1 MNAPH
6 HPRPA
11 LTVVPLADAAA
22 WDAFVAAAPNATPFH
37 SRAWSEAVRA
47 ATGHRAHVLAAY
59 DGAGAITGIL
69 PLHHVRSPLFGQAL
83 VGSAFGVGGGILADE
98 DLTAFALAHAAVG
111 LASQMGVPTVEL
123 RGGVHPSAP
132 CWAVEEGIYAGFARN
147 LASDDAAELLAIP
160 RKQRAEVR
168 KALDS
173 DLTAIA
179 ALTTTAFGRGLL
191 DDADATA
198 GRASLGVVIG
208 TNVQAWDADLD
219 EVAALATTAYG
230 RGFLD
235 RADAAAARAYIG
247 QGAGT
252 DLTADLEEETHAS
265 EHADGAADE
274 VALDASQV
282 TTGVLVAARGG
293 GGAALPTCA
302 GTDKLTANG
311 TQWSCATDQTGGG
324 GGAGY
329 ADIVAAVMAG
339 F

>member
-1 MNAPH
+1 MRSFRNVLALVLVLAAAPAFAEDVDH
-6 HPRPA
+6 DYSARYTQLGFLEQVGDRTCAAGDYWIAANLSIPA
-11 LTVVPLADAAA
+11 LRQCVNGTITTIGGGGGGGEANTASNVGGGLANWDSKVGVDLRFNTFAAVDFDLASNLISIDAAIA
-22 WDAFVAAAPNATPFH
+22 RDAEVAAAYQP
-37 SRAWSEAVRA
+37 
-47 ATGHRAHVLAAY
+47 
-59 DGAGAITGIL
+59 
-69 PLHHVRSPLFGQAL
+69 
-83 VGSAFGVGGGILADE
+83 
-98 DLTAFALAHAAVG
+98 
-111 LASQMGVPTVEL
+111 
-123 RGGVHPSAP
+123 
-132 CWAVEEGIYAGFARN
+132 
-147 LASDDAAELLAIP
+147 
-160 RKQRAEVR
+160 
-168 KALDS
+168 LDS

-219 EVAALATTAYG
+219 AVAALATTAYG